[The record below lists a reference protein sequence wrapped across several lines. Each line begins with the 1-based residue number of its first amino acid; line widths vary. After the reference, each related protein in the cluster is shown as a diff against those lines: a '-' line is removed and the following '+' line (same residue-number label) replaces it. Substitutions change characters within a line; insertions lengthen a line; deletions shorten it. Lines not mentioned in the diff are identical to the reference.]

1 MESVQKTIDIP
12 QYLDA
17 VALLGAKDRNLDT
30 LKKSTSVKISI
41 NGGDKISL
49 FGEKTEVDKIIQVLE
64 KMMEYL
70 SEEQKL
76 SCQDVEFIINQ
87 YNNCSELGNQDEAVI
102 LKYGKKQWR
111 VRTKGQLEYLRS
123 MRENDITIC
132 TAPAGASK
140 TFTAVCFA
148 IQCLIDKHCDINRIV
163 ITRPMVAAK
172 GEADLGALPGELED
186 KMSIFTL
193 PLMDVFERVLGVEK
207 LQNYMDH
214 EKIKMLPLGHMRG
227 ISLENTICL
236 CDEFQGTN
244 PILAKLAVTR
254 LGENSK
260 IIIFGDPVQQDS
272 RGMSGLT
279 YLAESLKDI
288 DKIGI
293 ITMGDDD
300 IVRHPLIPKM
310 LKAFERYDNDGE

>member
-1 MESVQKTIDIP
+1 MAVQKTIKVP
-12 QYLDA
+12 EYLDL
-17 VALLGAKDRNLDT
+17 VALLGVKDKNLDAI
-30 LKKSTSVKISI
+30 KKDTSIKISV
-41 NGGDKISL
+41 NGDNKVYL
-49 FGEKTEVDKIIQVLE
+49 FGDEVEVDRIIQIFD

-70 SEEQKL
+70 SEEKKL
-76 SCQDVEFIINQ
+76 SLQDVEFIIEQSKSHN
-87 YNNCSELGNQDEAVI
+87 EVEDRDEAII

-123 MRENDITIC
+123 MRQNDITIC
-132 TAPAGASK
+132 VAPAGASK

-148 IQCLIDKHCDINRIV
+148 IQCLIDKHCDIDRII
-163 ITRPMVAAK
+163 ITRPMVSAK
-172 GEADLGALPGELED
+172 GENDLGALPGELED

-193 PLMDVFERVLGVEK
+193 PLMDVFERVLGPEK
-207 LQNYMDH
+207 LQNYM
-214 EKIKMLPLGHMRG
+214 ERGKIKMLPLGYMRG

-260 IIIFGDPVQQDS
+260 VIIFGDPVQQDS
-272 RGMSGLT
+272 QGVSGLT
-279 YLAESLKDI
+279 YLANALDGIKR
-288 DKIGI
+288 IGVVR
-293 ITMGDDD
+293 MGDSD

-310 LKAFERYDNDGE
+310 LKAFEKYDEQNG